1 MLVYFQSE
9 EDRNTAWAPKIA
21 VVIGL
26 TLTCLLV
33 LMLPMDVANRSSAGG
48 LPMDVLWQVLYILVA
63 VMCIGVVPF
72 LMFYYEAWDPES
84 QDWQLWTAI
93 KCVLARCVQSQPSPP
108 WQLAPNERIRHLSAF
123 LPPSCSPTFLL
134 LLLLR
139 ALYNSQSPNIPG
151 TRRARSSSS
160 ASPSH
165 SCGSS
170 SGTPTCL

>member
-108 WQLAPNERIRHLSAF
+108 
-123 LPPSCSPTFLL
+123 
-134 LLLLR
+134 
-139 ALYNSQSPNIPG
+139 
-151 TRRARSSSS
+151 
-160 ASPSH
+160 
-165 SCGSS
+165 
-170 SGTPTCL
+170 